1 MTTLKEKYDYIM
13 SGPEKN
19 SLDPMDQTPLTRF
32 IKVFDL
38 KDEAIVFQNTVNG
51 VLDTVNG
58 FIGDDNSVDTASD
71 KLDSIPAGGPGYGGS
86 VSSVP
91 TGLLSSVMKIPD
103 YVGKAAAAAFKFIRY
118 NRGSLQDANVING
131 IIVSLVF
138 PVQATP
144 FPARIPPSQ
153 QTLRG
158 ASSSMWPT
166 R

>member
-1 MTTLKEKYDYIM
+1 MLELDLERYPGPEQYSSDVIGCYTTATNLLTSLKEKYDYIM

-58 FIGDDNSVDTASD
+58 FIGDDNGVDAASD
-71 KLDSIPAGGPGYGGS
+71 KLDSIPAYGGT

-91 TGLLSSVMKIPD
+91 TGILSSVMKIPD

-118 NRGSLQDANVING
+118 K
-131 IIVSLVF
+131 F
-138 PVQATP
+138 
-144 FPARIPPSQ
+144 
-153 QTLRG
+153 
-158 ASSSMWPT
+158 W
-166 R
+166 

>member
-58 FIGDDNSVDTASD
+58 FIGDDNGVDAASD

-118 NRGSLQDANVING
+118 NRGLLQDANVNG

-153 QTLRG
+153 QMLRG

>member
-1 MTTLKEKYDYIM
+1 M

-58 FIGDDNSVDTASD
+58 FIGDDNGVDAASD
-71 KLDSIPAGGPGYGGS
+71 KLDSIPAGGGGVGGGT

-118 NRGSLQDANVING
+118 Q
-131 IIVSLVF
+131 
-138 PVQATP
+138 
-144 FPARIPPSQ
+144 
-153 QTLRG
+153 
-158 ASSSMWPT
+158 SMF
-166 R
+166 

>member
-1 MTTLKEKYDYIM
+1 M

-58 FIGDDNSVDTASD
+58 FIGDDNSVDVASD
-71 KLDSIPAGGPGYGGS
+71 KLDSIPAGGGGGGGT

-118 NRGSLQDANVING
+118 NSKKR
-131 IIVSLVF
+131 
-138 PVQATP
+138 
-144 FPARIPPSQ
+144 
-153 QTLRG
+153 
-158 ASSSMWPT
+158 
-166 R
+166 

>member
-1 MTTLKEKYDYIM
+1 MIFSHYNDYNCPNLFKLRVCLILILDLTTFKEKYDYIM

-58 FIGDDNSVDTASD
+58 FIGDDNSVDAASD
-71 KLDSIPAGGPGYGGS
+71 KLDSIPAGGGPGYGGS

-118 NRGSLQDANVING
+118 L
-131 IIVSLVF
+131 F
-138 PVQATP
+138 C
-144 FPARIPPSQ
+144 
-153 QTLRG
+153 
-158 ASSSMWPT
+158 
-166 R
+166 